1 MRIGEF
7 IKQVTTTK
15 DTVRH
20 YEELELIRPGWIN
33 GTREYSQ
40 KDTNDFQA
48 IKEMQ
53 SLGLTLKEIQAIF
66 EVKRDNGCGSIQLI
80 NDVLKSLDNELTIIY
95 ETEQELNR
103 KKIKINE
110 MMGSLQAL
118 SVVSEKD

>member
-118 SVVSEKD
+118 SVVSEKG